1 MNGLVHIYCG
11 DGKGKTT
18 AAAGLAV
25 RAAGCGVPVLIA
37 RFLKTDNSG
46 EVGILKNIP
55 GIRVLPC
62 TREFGFT
69 WNMDEEQRREAREY
83 YSGQFS
89 VAWESAC
96 ALAEGRREAP
106 GIEAG
111 TAPGPGPGAAPSE
124 MSEAVPG
131 GEAGRAPDTPRALLV
146 LDEIMAAVSGGFVS
160 GETLISALD
169 TKPEGLEV
177 VLTGRNPSE
186 ALLKRADY
194 VTEMRAVK
202 HPYDNGIN
210 ARKGIE
216 Y

>member
-18 AAAGLAV
+18 AAVGLAV

-46 EVGILKNIP
+46 EVGTLGNIP

-69 WNMDEEQRREAREY
+69 WNMDEGQRREAREY

-111 TAPGPGPGAAPSE
+111 TAP
-124 MSEAVPG
+124 
-131 GEAGRAPDTPRALLV
+131 DTPRALLV

-160 GETLISALD
+160 GETLLEALD

-186 ALLKRADY
+186 ALIKRADY

-202 HPYDNGIN
+202 HPYDNGIS

>member
-18 AAAGLAV
+18 AAVGLAV

-46 EVGILKNIP
+46 EVGVLGSIP
-55 GIRVLPC
+55 GIQVLPC

-69 WNMDEEQRREAREY
+69 WNMDDEQRREAREY
-83 YSGQFS
+83 YSGQFKK
-89 VAWESAC
+89 AWEMAC
-96 ALAEGRREAP
+96 EMADERGEGAE
-106 GIEAG
+106 
-111 TAPGPGPGAAPSE
+111 AAPDADS
-124 MSEAVPG
+124 
-131 GEAGRAPDTPRALLV
+131 TPIRALLV
-146 LDEIMAAVSGGFVS
+146 LDEIMAALSGGFVP
-160 GETLISALD
+160 EEAFLAALD
-169 TKPEGLEV
+169 AKPDGLEV

-186 ALLKRADY
+186 ALIKRADY

-202 HPYDNGIN
+202 HPYDSGIN
-210 ARKGIE
+210 ARKCIE